1 MRELSLDEVC
11 FGLKEGRT
19 YCLVD
24 GSLEVVFVGDFIKY
38 FTRYNTHIVCA
49 KFSGS
54 NECLLY
60 SNRTAVISEALTDQG
75 WHFTTED

>member
-24 GSLEVVFVGDFIKY
+24 GSLEVVFVGAFIQY
-38 FTRYNTHIVCA
+38 HTGFNSSIVYA
-49 KFSGS
+49 RFSVGR
-54 NECLLY
+54 ECLLY
-60 SNRTAVISEALTDQG
+60 SNVTGAVSEALTDQG
-75 WHFTTED
+75 WRFTTED